1 MKTNRRDNRRG
12 GRFSI
17 GPEPLSQ
24 WMVNRARIDI
34 PRSLFTKTTYL
45 MQNDFLTLAFRIGK
59 AAGPRVRSST
69 DMSDER
75 IPITREGYDRL
86 KADLDRMANVEMVEI
101 AKRIA
106 TAREMGDLSENAEYH
121 AAREDQG
128 HLQARIDQ
136 LKDKLS
142 RAYFIEKSNLPRD
155 VVVFGAR
162 VKVKDLD
169 LEEEESFELVG
180 PGDEDY
186 NDNKILTS
194 SPIGQGLLG
203 KKIGEVAEIQAPM
216 GTIRFEVIEISFP
229 G

>member
-1 MKTNRRDNRRG
+1 
-12 GRFSI
+12 
-17 GPEPLSQ
+17 
-24 WMVNRARIDI
+24 
-34 PRSLFTKTTYL
+34 
-45 MQNDFLTLAFRIGK
+45 
-59 AAGPRVRSST
+59 
-69 DMSDER
+69 MSNER
-75 IPITREGYDRL
+75 IPMTREGYDKL
-86 KADLDRMANVEMVEI
+86 KTDLDRMQNVEMVEV

-128 HLQARIDQ
+128 HLQARIDM

-142 RAYFIEKSNLPRD
+142 RAYFIEKNNLPRD

-169 LEEEESFELVG
+169 LDEEESFELVG

-186 NDNKILTS
+186 NDNKILTT

-203 KKIGEVAEIQAPM
+203 KKIGEVAEIQVPM
-216 GTIRFEVIEISFP
+216 GTVRFEVIEISFP
-229 G
+229 E